1 MVPVCLLLSDLFKV
15 TIIQRQ
21 VTWKRYSIRLYLQ

>member
-1 MVPVCLLLSDLFKV
+1 MTFSDLFKV

-21 VTWKRYSIRLYLQ
+21 VRWKWYNILTMADQ